1 MWDSDITP
9 QQLAQKIASLEK
21 VCKIP
26 GLATEN
32 DAADVESS
40 RYLRPRREK
49 EIADNLAFFSNISG
63 DKRNVAA
70 VGIEEDTDGNGCTF
84 RIAVNTGS
92 VSDLLV
98 GFTGLARILEKSATR
113 ESQKADD
120 MDALFSH
127 VTEMDLERI
136 LLRLG
141 SCHAKKIMPLR
152 QNSTPLIQQFLAAL
166 NQKLEIVRGRPNEK
180 DIEALSFKTQAM
192 QDLFQELEDMP
203 TVRTQSSRPHAI
215 STIKKIVIATSE
227 LTEAPH
233 FSSALDECNLEP
245 SLKTK
250 IIDTIGKI
258 SRYHSASSELV
269 SAARSKQCRI
279 FEKIQVKSGRIFKPA
294 SSQIAG
300 RIHAE
305 IQLLFFYEQH
315 PELQMPRYICA
326 SKSACYLCNLFFTLH
341 GSAHVPR
348 THGKL
353 YPQWVLPYWL
363 KVPADRQKHLSF
375 VLERFTA
382 YLDSK
387 ISNLSPD
394 DRRRASANESV
405 VHMPKSWPSTSI
417 SAQSDLSADTIR
429 PSQSD
434 PDPQSQHQSPA
445 SSTTQ
450 GHSKPSSTRAPLP
463 ASPLRNETFSPSA
476 ADASPATA
484 SMVTIEEQE
493 LPYSKSVHLRNA
505 EMHFRILNLDL
516 TFDFCRAYHGRLSV
530 KKVLTSVKSQAGFV
544 AVDVE
549 KIPYIDEYKVP
560 CPKGSNELHLFLEGN
575 RKELVEISLVWMSVD
590 VGT

>member
-1 MWDSDITP
+1 MWDSDITS
-9 QQLAQKIASLEK
+9 QQLSQKIDSLEK
-21 VCKIP
+21 ICKVP

-32 DAADVESS
+32 DVADVKSS
-40 RYLRPRREK
+40 RYLNPRREK

-84 RIAVNTGS
+84 RIAANTGS
-92 VSDLLV
+92 VSDLLA
-98 GFTGLARILEKSATR
+98 GFTGLARILEKAATR
-113 ESQKADD
+113 ENQKSDD
-120 MDALFSH
+120 TDALFSH
-127 VTEMDLERI
+127 VVEMDLERI

-141 SCHAKKIMPLR
+141 SCHAKKVMPLPR
-152 QNSTPLIQQFLAAL
+152 NSTPLIQRFLTVL
-166 NQKLEIVRGRPNEK
+166 NQKLEIVHGRPNEK
-180 DIEALSFKTQAM
+180 DIEALSFKAQTM
-192 QDLFQELEDMP
+192 QELFQELEDMP
-203 TVRTQSSRPHAI
+203 TVRTQSSRPHAV
-215 STIKKIVIATSE
+215 STIKKLITATSE

-233 FSSALDECNLEP
+233 FSSALDECKIEP

-279 FEKIQVKSGRIFKPA
+279 FERIQAKSGRIPKPV

-363 KVPADRQKHLSF
+363 KMSADRQKHLTF

-387 ISNLSPD
+387 IFNLSLD
-394 DRRRASANESV
+394 DRRRANANENV

-417 SAQSDLSADTIR
+417 SDQSDLSADTIR

-434 PDPQSQHQSPA
+434 PDSSSQHQSPA
-445 SSTTQ
+445 SSTTL
-450 GHSKPSSTRAPLP
+450 GHSKPPTRAPLP
-463 ASPLRNETFSPSA
+463 ASSVRKETFSPWA

-484 SMVTIEEQE
+484 SMITIEEQE

-516 TFDFCRAYHGRLSV
+516 TFDFCHAYRGRLSV
-530 KKVLTSVKSQAGFV
+530 KKVLTSSNSQAGFV

-590 VGT
+590 VGA